1 MLAGVAV
8 AAAVSFAVNA
18 LILKATV
25 REEDEV
31 VIPDTV
37 TTGSAPATA

>member
-1 MLAGVAV
+1 MVAGVAV
-8 AAAVSFAVNA
+8 AAAVSFTVNA
-18 LILKATV
+18 LLLKATV

-31 VIPDTV
+31 VIPDLA